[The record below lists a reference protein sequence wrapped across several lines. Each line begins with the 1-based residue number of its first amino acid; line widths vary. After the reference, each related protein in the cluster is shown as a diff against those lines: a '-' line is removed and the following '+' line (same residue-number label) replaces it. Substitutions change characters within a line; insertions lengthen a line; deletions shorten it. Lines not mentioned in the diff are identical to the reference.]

1 MDSFR
6 TSEAAA
12 MTSSARIPLIQP
24 GTRPELAQVERSIA
38 TERGGISPLYQ
49 ALLNSAPIASGWEKF
64 LTAVRKHTTVP
75 PALRELVIL
84 RIAVLNGATF
94 EFDEHVSP
102 ARAAGVSDAK
112 MEAVK
117 RWRMGSRKA
126 DDADPFDDDDRL
138 ALELADAMTRDIEV
152 PDALMNRLAA
162 RFDARGVLEIVA
174 TVAAYNMV
182 SRLLVA
188 LRIRHGG
195 SSPSRP
201 S

>member
-1 MDSFR
+1 
-6 TSEAAA
+6 
-12 MTSSARIPLIQP
+12 MTSSARIPLIEP
-24 GTRPELAQVERSIA
+24 GTRPELAEVERSIA
-38 TERGGISPLYQ
+38 MERGGISPLYQ
-49 ALLNSAPIASGWEKF
+49 ALLNSTPIASGWEKF

-84 RIAVLNGATF
+84 RIAVLNRATF

-102 ARAAGVSDAK
+102 ARAAGVSDGK

-117 RWRMGSRKA
+117 RWRAGSREE
-126 DDADPFDDDDRL
+126 DTESVDPFDDDDRL
-138 ALELADAMTRDIEV
+138 VLELADAMTRDIEV
-152 PDALMNRLAA
+152 SDALMKRVAA

-188 LRIRHGG
+188 LRIQHGG
-195 SSPSRP
+195 SSPPGASA
-201 S
+201 

>member
-1 MDSFR
+1 
-6 TSEAAA
+6 
-12 MTSSARIPLIQP
+12 MTSSARIPLVQP
-24 GTRPELAQVERSIA
+24 GTRPELAEVERAIA

-49 ALLNSAPIASGWEKF
+49 ALLNSAPIASGWEKL

-84 RIAVLNGATF
+84 RIAVLNRAAF

-102 ARAAGVSDAK
+102 ARAAGVTDAK
-112 MEAVK
+112 MEAVR
-117 RWRMGSRKA
+117 RWRMDSRQEDA
-126 DDADPFDDDDRL
+126 EWADPFDDDDRL
-138 ALELADAMTRDIEV
+138 ALELADAMTRDIEI

-195 SSPSRP
+195 ASPSQ
-201 S
+201 SS

>member
-1 MDSFR
+1 
-6 TSEAAA
+6 
-12 MTSSARIPLIQP
+12 MTSSSRIPLVQP

-38 TERGGISPLYQ
+38 MERGGISPFYQ

-84 RIAVLNGATF
+84 RIAVLNRAAF
-94 EFDEHVSP
+94 EFEEHVSP
-102 ARAAGVSDAK
+102 ARAAGVSLAK
-112 MEAVK
+112 IEAVK
-117 RWRMGSRKA
+117 RWRMDSLQA
-126 DDADPFDDDDRL
+126 HAASDAPFTDDDRL

-152 PDALMNRLAA
+152 PEALMDRVAA

-182 SRLLVA
+182 SRVLVA
-188 LRIRHGG
+188 LRIQHEAA
-195 SSPSRP
+195 SPSP
-201 S
+201 GADA

>member
-1 MDSFR
+1 
-6 TSEAAA
+6 
-12 MTSSARIPLIQP
+12 MTSSARIPLVSP
-24 GTRPELAQVERSIA
+24 GTRPELAQVERAIA

-49 ALLNSAPIASGWEKF
+49 ALLNSAPIAAGWEKF

-84 RIAVLNGATF
+84 RIAVLNRATF

-102 ARAAGVSDAK
+102 ARAAGVPDVK

-117 RWRMGSRKA
+117 RWRVGSREE
-126 DDADPFDDDDRL
+126 DTQSDDPFDDDDRL

-188 LRIRHGG
+188 LRIQHGG
-195 SSPSRP
+195 ASPSR
-201 S
+201 SS